1 MKIMETKSNSKSKAL
16 LALISLIGALVFL
29 ASVVLHIA
37 PLNMLKSIIDFS
49 SHHYFLMGFISLAVV
64 VISIKLYNAIDL
76 EFEKQFNNKNN
87 PNYIINKQRRFS
99 RIREQIYLQTN
110 KFKSKHIDK
119 EKIKKLK
126 FPSNDVLIAEEDK
139 TERNSNLLKA
149 MMLGNSIKHK
159 VKIYFKDI
167 NNYKH
172 VETTVWYANSNHINL
187 KGGVIIP
194 VKSIYKV
201 EI

>member
-1 MKIMETKSNSKSKAL
+1 METKSNSKSKAL

-99 RIREQIYLQTN
+99 RIREHIYLQTN
-110 KFKSKHIDK
+110 MFKSSHIDK

-172 VETTVWYANSNHINL
+172 VETTVWYANSNHISL

>member
-1 MKIMETKSNSKSKAL
+1 METKSNSKSKAL

-110 KFKSKHIDK
+110 KLKSSHIDK

-172 VETTVWYANSNHINL
+172 VETTVWYANSSHINL
-187 KGGVIIP
+187 KGGIIIP

>member
-1 MKIMETKSNSKSKAL
+1 METKSNSKSKAL

-110 KFKSKHIDK
+110 KFKSNHIDK